1 MQDNKKI
8 RQEIIGL
15 ITKKDI
21 QDTEEY
27 IRKISRNELALA
39 LMDRGFDKEN
49 IEQQLAVL
57 CEDGSFALD
66 EQNLYQ
72 YEET

>member
-8 RQEIIGL
+8 REEIIGL
-15 ITKKDI
+15 ITQKDI
-21 QDTEEY
+21 RDTEEY

-49 IEQQLAVL
+49 IEQQLAAL